1 MSRIE
6 MDFQRANQQADSL
19 ERLASELNRLAG
31 RQFAG
36 TLNELAMSWKGDNA
50 NAFLQKGSRLEENM
64 KQTAKNISKTAI
76 QLRRTAKRIYDA
88 EMYAKQLAE
97 KREYG
102 GK

>member
-1 MSRIE
+1 MSKIE

-19 ERLASELNRLAG
+19 EELAAELNRLAG
-31 RQFAG
+31 SQFEG
-36 TLNELAMSWKGDNA
+36 TLNELAMNWKGDNA
-50 NAFLQKGSRLEENM
+50 SAFLRKGSRLEENM
-64 KQTAKNISKTAI
+64 KQTAKNIKNTAI
-76 QLRRTAKRIYDA
+76 QLRRTAKLIYDA